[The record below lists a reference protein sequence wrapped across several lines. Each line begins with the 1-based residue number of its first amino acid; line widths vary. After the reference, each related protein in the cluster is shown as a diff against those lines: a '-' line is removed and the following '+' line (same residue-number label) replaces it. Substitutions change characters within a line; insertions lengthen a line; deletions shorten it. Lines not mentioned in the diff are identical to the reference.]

1 MNVAQM
7 NIPDFFAMISREFY
21 RVVDRTVSRSPAD
34 QKNIALVVAINFRHW
49 NFLSEFAQFIT
60 TLRRHNHV
68 QFRTPRGVTH
78 FIVLESRQKRIF
90 AVQNPRARRNMLS
103 NRIDR
108 VGLESLAWR
117 EVGFWIDHQ

>member
-7 NIPDFFAMISREFY
+7 NRPDFFAMISCEFH
-21 RVVDRTVSRSPAD
+21 RIVDRPVSRSPAD
-34 QKNIALVVAINFRHW
+34 QKNVALAVATNFRHW

-90 AVQNPRARRNMLS
+90 AVQNTSARRNMMS
-103 NRIDR
+103 NRIER
-108 VGLESLAWR
+108 VGLASLSWL
-117 EVGFWIDHQ
+117 VCMSWNVM